1 MNTIGKKNMIF
12 SYAYFL
18 ATLGMGMFLANKM
31 GGASEEW
38 MQSTAHEL
46 MKQAHV
52 HGNLESLLNIVGG
65 TLICLFG
72 SPSEKLAK
80 VASVLFLVGVVF
92 HSGAF
97 YLGGLG
103 VMAAL
108 NIAPV
113 GAISLVAAMALMIP
127 IILKGVTE
135 KE

>member
-1 MNTIGKKNMIF
+1 MNTIGKKNILF
-12 SYAYFL
+12 GFAYFL
-18 ATLGMGMFLANKM
+18 TTLGMGIYLANKL
-31 GGASEEW
+31 GGASQEW
-38 MQSTAHEL
+38 IEGTAHAL

-72 SPSEKLAK
+72 SPSAKLAK
-80 VASVLFLVGVVF
+80 IASVLFLIAAIF
-92 HSGAF
+92 HSGMI
-97 YLGGLG
+97 YLAGLG

-108 NIAPV
+108 KLAPV
-113 GAISLVAAMALMIP
+113 GAFSLIAAMALMIP